1 MHDEASANSDEVICT
16 TKADTAVSTTIGAGN
31 LEQPANASAA
41 SVQIL
46 QKVYTCDQ
54 PFQMALSPTSGSSEP
69 SHPQGDNPS
78 SGHKLA
84 AGGSSNF
91 GSRGA
96 SSSSL
101 KRFSGATLDSLLF
114 IELCS
119 GSGVLSKA
127 ARQRGFRSMEVDN
140 SVRRAPGK
148 QVLRI
153 DLASPEQVEAVSEL
167 MQANPK
173 TIAMIFGAPPCGTAS
188 LAREKDIPSLSRQG
202 FDLPKPLR
210 SEAQPDGLDGL
221 SSENKSRVE
230 LANQLYHNMV
240 RLMLL
245 AFELGIPAVLEN
257 PKSSRFWETSF
268 AAPLFAIAHHI
279 VTFSNCSHGGD
290 RPKLTTLWC
299 THSFLSSLAI
309 LCDNK
314 HVHKSW
320 KPFVKSSNGKKRL
333 AFPTSDEAQYP
344 DLLCER
350 IISNLAD
357 YCKEQGA
364 LEPSD
369 LPEQRFVADAPLDRI
384 TLGALP
390 RGTKVKP
397 LVSEFEDYIRLVCSA
412 QHSPQLHAV
421 LENLPKGSRITA
433 RRVVQWGSLQAS
445 DSWKFLDNIPSPLVE
460 RSLRNKPPSESPS
473 LSSLSVEVCTVGVP
487 SDPINFL
494 RRAVAAGHPRG
505 MEMFL
510 GEAVDQALRDNFLN
524 EPFSVAKK
532 RIDFFKRWNER
543 ARLLQPREDELH
555 AKLPPYLRHLLK
567 GKRMLLWSEMLEELG
582 YPDKELIN
590 DMQKGFKLSG
600 WLGESHVFPRRV
612 RRPENTVSDLKA
624 MSPGL
629 NKSTMDRAQKR
640 QADEIAVASWDL
652 TQEEI
657 NNGWVFRED
666 GAGPSDAILALR
678 FGLPQSEKIRLIDD
692 CRPINRAAGLKEK
705 LKVQSVDRFCS
716 MVARAFQL
724 HDAEKPGQ
732 PFPKLVGRTLD
743 LKAAYKQFGISE
755 DDRKWL
761 RLVTWEPGCQVPTI
775 LGVNAMPF
783 GAVGSVS
790 GFLRISV
797 SIYIIGLRM
806 LSLCW
811 TAYFDDY
818 PCLSR
823 SELQKSTDHAM
834 TGLFDLLGVRYA
846 SEGKKAAPFSDVFRM
861 LGLRINLQNS
871 QSLRVEVGHTD
882 ERRAELTNTLD
893 TLLQQ
898 ESLDY
903 KELERLRG
911 RMVFFEGYAF
921 GRVANWAHKVISKAI
936 SSHHDRVPMSGDMS
950 KALAFL
956 RTRIGFAKPLTI
968 EKIRLRTWIV
978 FTDGACESGVGSVGG
993 VLVSPEG
1000 DIRNHF
1006 GEEVPGNIMSR
1017 LFETSQNP
1025 IYELEVMPVLLAS
1038 QIWMQELQSCQVV
1051 FYMDNEAARTAY
1063 IKAQGATDA
1072 AEAMVRDYANLELR
1086 MQLSTWFAR
1095 VPTHSNLSD
1104 GPSRLD
1110 FALVEVNGSRLSKVD
1125 WSAVRLV

>member
-1 MHDEASANSDEVICT
+1 MHDEASTNLDEVICAT
-16 TKADTAVSTTIGAGN
+16 RADTAVSTTFGTSNI
-31 LEQPANASAA
+31 EQPANPSAA
-41 SVQIL
+41 SVQFL

-54 PFQMALSPTSGSSEP
+54 PFQMALSPTSGSGEP

-78 SGHKLA
+78 SGHKFA
-84 AGGSSNF
+84 AGGSSSF
-91 GSRGA
+91 GSKGA
-96 SSSSL
+96 SSSSP

-140 SVRRAPGK
+140 SVKRAPGK

-167 MQANPK
+167 MRANPK
-173 TIAMIFGAPPCGTAS
+173 TIAMLFGAPACGTAS

-202 FDLPKPLR
+202 F
-210 SEAQPDGLDGL
+210 
-221 SSENKSRVE
+221 
-230 LANQLYHNMV
+230 
-240 RLMLL
+240 
-245 AFELGIPAVLEN
+245 ELGIPAVPEN

-279 VTFSNCSHGGD
+279 VTFSNCSRGGD

-320 KPFVKSSNGKKRL
+320 RPFVKSANGKKRL
-333 AFPTSDEAQYP
+333 AFPTTNEARCP

-350 IISNLAD
+350 IVSNLAD

-369 LPEQRFVADAPLDRI
+369 LLEQRFVADAPLDRI

-421 LENLPKGSRITA
+421 LENLPKCSRITA

-445 DSWKFLDNIPSPLVE
+445 DSWKFLDNIPSPLVK
-460 RSLRNKPPSESPS
+460 RSLRNQPPTESPS
-473 LSSLSVEVCTVGVP
+473 LLSVEVCAVGVP
-487 SDPINFL
+487 SNPINFL

-505 MEMFL
+505 MDMFM
-510 GEAVDQALRDNFLN
+510 GEAVDQALRDTFLN

-582 YPDKELIN
+582 YPDKELLN

-600 WLGESHVFPRRV
+600 WLGESHVFPRRA

-640 QADEIAVASWDL
+640 QPDEIAVASLDV

-666 GAGPSDAILALR
+666 GAGPSDAR

-743 LKAAYKQFGISE
+743 LKA
-755 DDRKWL
+755 
-761 RLVTWEPGCQVPTI
+761 
-775 LGVNAMPF
+775 
-783 GAVGSVS
+783 
-790 GFLRISV
+790 
-797 SIYIIGLRM
+797 
-806 LSLCW
+806 
-811 TAYFDDY
+811 
-818 PCLSR
+818 
-823 SELQKSTDHAM
+823 
-834 TGLFDLLGVRYA
+834 
-846 SEGKKAAPFSDVFRM
+846 
-861 LGLRINLQNS
+861 
-871 QSLRVEVGHTD
+871 
-882 ERRAELTNTLD
+882 LTNN
-893 TLLQQ
+893 
-898 ESLDY
+898 S
-903 KELERLRG
+903 G
-911 RMVFFEGYAF
+911 SWRMTA
-921 GRVANWAHKVISKAI
+921 
-936 SSHHDRVPMSGDMS
+936 SG
-950 KALAFL
+950 
-956 RTRIGFAKPLTI
+956 
-968 EKIRLRTWIV
+968 
-978 FTDGACESGVGSVGG
+978 SG
-993 VLVSPEG
+993 L
-1000 DIRNHF
+1000 
-1006 GEEVPGNIMSR
+1006 
-1017 LFETSQNP
+1017 
-1025 IYELEVMPVLLAS
+1025 
-1038 QIWMQELQSCQVV
+1038 
-1051 FYMDNEAARTAY
+1051 
-1063 IKAQGATDA
+1063 
-1072 AEAMVRDYANLELR
+1072 
-1086 MQLSTWFAR
+1086 
-1095 VPTHSNLSD
+1095 
-1104 GPSRLD
+1104 
-1110 FALVEVNGSRLSKVD
+1110 
-1125 WSAVRLV
+1125 